1 MSSESQQA
9 AENAHAYVG
18 RIEPVAMHRV
28 FFTRHA
34 LDPENP
40 CLAESLRRESSTTR
54 LAVFIDSSLLS
65 SRPDLPGN
73 IRHYAQVHNLPPVIV
88 VQGVPGGE
96 ACKNDRTVLDSILQ
110 TMHEARLCRK
120 SYALVIGGG
129 AVLDVV
135 GFAAAITH
143 RGVRLVRMPST
154 TLSQAD
160 SGVGVKCGI
169 NAFGKK
175 NALGAF
181 AVPWSVINDT
191 QLLTTLSPQD
201 WRDGFSEAVKV
212 ALLKDAELLEQI
224 ESATPALCAR
234 DEEAAGAII
243 RRSAELHLEHI
254 ARGGDPFETG
264 NARPLDFGHWAAHK
278 LEQLS
283 DFTLRHGEAVA
294 IGLAIDLTYARL
306 DGILPDPHR
315 RRAIAVLRELGFSLT
330 HPLLGHPDVLL
341 AGLEEFREHL
351 GGTLVLTMIQ
361 SPGTPVEV
369 GSIDEPLMRRAIHE
383 IAQG

>member
-1 MSSESQQA
+1 MGNGSQQV

-18 RIEPVAMHRV
+18 RIEPVALHRV

-40 CLAESLRRESSTTR
+40 CLAESLRPESSATR

-65 SRPDLPGN
+65 SRPELPGHL
-73 IRHYAQVHNLPPVIV
+73 RQYAQIHSLPPVSIV
-88 VQGVPGGE
+88 QSVPGGE
-96 ACKNDRTVLDSILQ
+96 ACKNDRAVLDALLQ

-175 NALGAF
+175 NALGTF

-212 ALLKDAELLEQI
+212 ALLKDAELLEEI
-224 ESATPALCAR
+224 ESATTAIRAR
-234 DEEAAGAII
+234 DDEASGAII

-294 IGLAIDLTYARL
+294 IGLAIDLTYAHL
-306 DGILPDPHR
+306 AGMLSDPHR